1 MGDLPFD
8 LGLSR
13 TIIVVMVQYRM
24 RYLAVAHSNANT
36 GSGKSKMGN
45 SRSSGRTHKRIA
57 RSRSVC

>member
-36 GSGKSKMGN
+36 TVGKKQDGKQSIVRQV
-45 SRSSGRTHKRIA
+45 SQAHSPA
-57 RSRSVC
+57 P

>member
-36 GSGKSKMGN
+36 GKREKQDGKQSIVRQD
-45 SRSSGRTHKRIA
+45 SQAHSPA
-57 RSRSVC
+57 P